1 MYNTIF
7 INNMMQLNEY
17 QCSHRT
23 RKDYQLVVFI
33 TKEAYGIY
41 VGLVRVRILS
51 FYHIRKYEDFI
62 SWLALVIEV
71 DSVLVGIISILYL

>member
-1 MYNTIF
+1 
-7 INNMMQLNEY
+7 MMQLNEY

-33 TKEAYGIY
+33 TKKACGIY
-41 VGLVRVRILS
+41 IGLVRVRILS

-62 SWLALVIEV
+62 
-71 DSVLVGIISILYL
+71 